1 MSIPFLSNIII
12 DDAGH
17 IQFKTSAGANAGKI
31 DQDGDNLVLSNAV
44 GDIIIG
50 NGSDDV
56 YIGDGTN
63 AVDIRF
69 EQNMSIYADSS
80 STRTLTLG
88 GANTNL
94 ILDNPTTVGDFVLAS
109 KLKFTGATG
118 YILFDY
124 EPTGDTGQYTTEVPL
139 LKVDRSGEETTIL
152 ARISEYRG
160 VALGADDTVW
170 LRAGDTGSVIRA
182 NVGLSHEQVLMSAEG
197 GFIAYGFPSNDTSW
211 SNRVEFQFRTDS
223 GTASDNGLYI
233 GDGGRTQFI
242 DLSRN
247 LVNIGTIDSGDI
259 TSTGITISN
268 QNPSLNY
275 TDSSGSTYT
284 AQWRFKD
291 NDLQYVWGGGIKAYF
306 TTSGIGIGDQ
316 GNTND
321 ARIEKT
327 GSSPYG
333 LTFKTNNTSALS
345 LDASQNATFAGTIG
359 SGAITSTG
367 KIQGTE
373 LEGTSL
379 DINGDANIDGVL
391 DVNTGAT
398 NTVALFES
406 TDDKAFIRIK
416 DDDTDTYLI
425 TKDGHFSI
433 GDSST
438 DYNNFK
444 INITNGNVTTNG
456 TITANGTTLTGD
468 QDLSGLAAASHTHA
482 AGDITSGTLAVA
494 RGGTGLTANTT
505 YINSNAFANFT
516 ATNAD
521 YDTLTTRGLYRFQGG
536 ANGPASTSHTTGLTL
551 TEDSG
556 NYGWQMASYS
566 SANNTE
572 GLYYRY
578 RATSWGPWQSI
589 LTKTIGDGRYAKI
602 ASPTFTGTPA
612 APTASAGTNTT
623 QLATTAFVS
632 TAVSNLVDSAPGT
645 LNTLNEL
652 AAALGDDASFSTT
665 TATALANRVRV
676 DTASQGLTSTEKSNA
691 RTNIGAGTSSFDG
704 AYGSLSGIPTSFT
717 PAQHTQAIST
727 ITNLQTELDA
737 KMPKT
742 GGSFTGDVTIT
753 HADTPRLSII
763 DTTNDVDFRI
773 RAANSY
779 VYIEADT
786 DNDAA
791 STRFNFKVDGGLVHE
806 ILPTSQISH
815 GNFTIRK
822 DDATAKA
829 VLDLSTRKDITGS
842 GNFGTG
848 DDVGVINFKAR
859 DSVVTSDLTVGSLL
873 VEADNT
879 FAANDKKTR
888 MKMQVYTGSALEN
901 VLFLDSDKSAT
912 FYGNIITSGTVDGV
926 DVATLKSDFD
936 GLGTAANFASSAFA
950 TSTQGTKADNALP
963 KAGGTMTGDL
973 TLDDGSGESPHI
985 IFQDDDDVKF
995 RVYNADN
1002 NDFIITRENNSG
1014 ADFVIR
1020 ANSTAYTSSY
1030 LTIGGATVSPTAIGN
1045 WNTAYSHSQA
1055 AHAPSNAEQNV
1066 QSDWNATS
1074 GDAFILNKPT
1084 IPTASSLGAVTKTGT
1099 QTISGAKTFTSNNNH
1114 YKGHLYYDAY
1124 DSGGNHYPH
1133 FLDGTG
1139 NTGATINWRQY
1150 YGSTYKTHTWTSDSS
1165 GNMAFTFQGQI
1176 KANGELEGTSLDING
1191 NADVSGTLNI
1201 HDEILTTA
1209 AGSLLEMY
1217 KSAWTNATNHDV
1229 LYSSWN
1235 TYAGDYLYLK
1245 APGNS
1250 TNDHGIAL
1258 IGDDVIAFGRSD
1270 VETGSPELTSAA
1282 APLSENWFVL
1292 NSSSATFSGDVTANG
1307 TLLTG
1312 APTGDQVTTALGF
1325 TPMNSVT
1332 TTISSGQA
1340 QKLGYISVS
1349 QAVDLDDME
1358 TKAANGNTAHGWGNH
1373 ATAGYL
1379 TPSSTQSKYLRSDQ
1393 SDTTTGSLTINGDL
1407 TVQGINYGLYHADNI
1422 SSTESG
1428 SSNNYYHDHYGGV
1441 RHLST
1446 FIKNAKS
1453 DIIRYR
1459 AIDNVE
1465 YWNGSSWQDGSSQL
1479 ANVKKLLDGRQDTRW
1494 DITSTYY
1501 KFRFTVTPSTGWPT
1515 ETKIGTQTS
1524 WSGSTYP
1531 GHRLMVEE
1539 YSSGSWST
1547 RVIAKFGG
1555 SNTTIETTD
1564 NNCDNWGMN
1573 FYSTNRLHTGNGAA
1587 SQATRITVDFYGWTP
1602 SNSSYLTIP
1611 LQNIFITSN
1620 YSGTENTDYTNLL
1633 DYDRN
1638 VSIAGNI
1645 VMASGKTVDGV
1656 DISALPT
1663 TFAPTNADATPSWVP
1678 SSDPSYTPNALP
1690 LAGGTMT
1697 GDTSHGDNVKS
1708 HYGTG
1713 SDLSIY
1719 HKSGESFIGGGGPDD
1734 LFLSQTKGYI
1744 YIGTADKTTS
1754 TLYIDSQAK
1763 KVGFRTQTP
1772 GSAFDVNGTMRV
1784 RNQLNVGHTSEQ
1796 NLYVHGDGTAGG
1808 RYVKMGDYGKGNYFS
1823 MSSTENQPKYC
1834 TAFGSG
1840 GKLVEDTRIVTIKL
1854 SGDAFKLLSTTG
1866 TTLIPAPGA
1875 NSFII
1880 PYECIIHNTGGTSGN
1895 WNSTAQ
1901 TTAAIGFCDTTNCTY
1916 PGQFNRL
1923 FVINN
1928 TLLNTNAAW
1937 YYAAGIGTTGKV
1949 MALNKPLLLKA
1960 SQNLTTVPTGNWYI
1974 QIRYQ
1979 VMNKDSG
1986 LIQNVDITKTT
1997 N

>member
-1 MSIPFLSNIII
+1 MSIPFLNNIII

-17 IQFKTSAGANAGKI
+17 IQFKTSAGTDAGKI
-31 DQDGDNLVLSNAV
+31 DQDGDNLVLSNAI

-69 EQNMSIYADSS
+69 EQNMVIYADSS

-94 ILDNPTTVGDFVLAS
+94 ILESPTINGSLTLGATTINN
-109 KLKFTGATG
+109 KLTFTGTSG
-118 YILFDY
+118 YILFDR
-124 EPTGDTGQYTTEVPL
+124 EPTGDTGAYDGTTSVPMI
-139 LKVDRSGEETTIL
+139 KVDRDG
-152 ARISEYRG
+152 SELVVLERVSDNG
-160 VALGADDTVW
+160 ALLLGNDDSVIIA
-170 LRAGDTGSVIRA
+170 AGDTRGQIRDNINESSETVIF
-182 NVGLSHEQVLMSAEG
+182 SAES
-197 GFIAYGFPSNDTSW
+197 GFHAYGFPGNDTTW
-211 SNRVEFQFRTDS
+211 SNRNEFRFRSEST
-223 GTASDNGLYI
+223 TASDNGLYI
-233 GDGGRTQFI
+233 GDGGNTQFI

-247 LVNIGTIDSGDI
+247 LKNIG
-259 TSTGITISN
+259 
-268 QNPSLNY
+268 
-275 TDSSGSTYT
+275 
-284 AQWRFKD
+284 
-291 NDLQYVWGGGIKAYF
+291 
-306 TTSGIGIGDQ
+306 
-316 GNTND
+316 
-321 ARIEKT
+321 
-327 GSSPYG
+327 
-333 LTFKTNNTSALS
+333 
-345 LDASQNATFAGTIG
+345 
-359 SGAITSTG
+359 
-367 KIQGTE
+367 
-373 LEGTSL
+373 
-379 DINGDANIDGVL
+379 NI
-391 DVNTGAT
+391 
-398 NTVALFES
+398 
-406 TDDKAFIRIK
+406 
-416 DDDTDTYLI
+416 
-425 TKDGHFSI
+425 
-433 GDSST
+433 
-438 DYNNFK
+438 
-444 INITNGNVTTNG
+444 
-456 TITANGTTLTGD
+456 TLTGTVD
-468 QDLSGLAAASHTHA
+468 GVDIAARDAVLTTTTNTANAAA
-482 AGDITSGTLAVA
+482 
-494 RGGTGLTANTT
+494 
-505 YINSNAFANFT
+505 
-516 ATNAD
+516 
-521 YDTLTTRGLYRFQGG
+521 
-536 ANGPASTSHTTGLTL
+536 P
-551 TEDSG
+551 
-556 NYGWQMASYS
+556 
-566 SANNTE
+566 
-572 GLYYRY
+572 
-578 RATSWGPWQSI
+578 
-589 LTKTIGDGRYAKI
+589 K
-602 ASPTFTGTPA
+602 ASPTFTGDITIPNKIIHSGDTDTYMQFEAADVWRVVTGGTERLDINTNRILVGDGMMMQYDGISTSNSGTVVKGGFLNPASEANMVHIPHIVNDLAGFNKWSNATITTSGFYASRSGSSGSYTYSNEVTNTNSGWANAFDAHSSTAGSWYSDNGSDGIYQHGTDTPGVVELEWTNEA
-612 APTASAGTNTT
+612 QYSLWAGIVFGSGSFTPTYVKIEAYRASAWQTLCEITDNTDQVILRQVNSNSGTNAATRRLKYTLGGSVNNSYFRIHSLYMANYAAGNNNLNNTGTDTT
-623 QLATTAFVS
+623 RGVNFLERYKDGY
-632 TAVSNLVDSAPGT
+632 LHGHLRPGKDDT
-645 LNTLNEL
+645 YD
-652 AAALGDDASFSTT
+652 LG
-665 TATALANRVRV
+665 
-676 DTASQGLTSTEKSNA
+676 
-691 RTNIGAGTSSFDG
+691 SSSYEWKDGYFDG
-704 AYGSLSGIPTSFT
+704 TVYSDALNISGNITVSGTVDGVNISALPTSFAPTNADAT
-717 PAQHTQAIST
+717 PSWVPSSDPGYLTSSIASNTY
-727 ITNLQTELDA
+727 LPL
-737 KMPKT
+737 T
-742 GGSFTGDVTIT
+742 GGTMTGDLTIT
-753 HADTPRLSII
+753 HASTPRLVIT
-763 DTTNDVDFRI
+763 DTTNDVDFKI

-791 STRFNFKVDGGLVHE
+791 STRFNFKVDGNLVHE

-829 VLDLSTRKDITGS
+829 VLDLSTIKDHTGS
-842 GNFGTG
+842 GNFAAG
-848 DDVGVINFKAR
+848 DDVGVINFKAK
-859 DSVVTSDLTVGSLL
+859 DSVVTSDLTVGTIIT
-873 VEADNT
+873 EADNT

-950 TSTQGTKADNALP
+950 TSAQGTKADNALP

-985 IFQDDDDVKF
+985 VFQDDDDVKF

-1014 ADFVIR
+1014 ADFIIR

-1030 LTIGGATVSPTAIGN
+1030 LMIGGATVSPTAIGN

-1074 GDAFILNKPT
+1074 GDALILNKPNIPAAITDYVSKANGGTFSGAVT
-1084 IPTASSLGAVTKTGT
+1084 IDDNLTVTGNLIITGDINSYNVTDLDVADKTITIGKGQTESNSGGSGIIVDGSGANLLWSETNSAWEFNKKLEVKSKLTVDTIDNATSDVDKFLVSDTGEIKYRTGAQVLSDIGAQAAGSYQASGNYITGTGSLSAQDLTDIGNLSGTNTGDQVLPTASSLGAVTKTGT
-1099 QTISGAKTFTSNNNH
+1099 QTISGAKTFTSNSHKHSGH
-1114 YKGHLYYDAY
+1114 YYMTAYDAAG
-1124 DSGGNHYPH
+1124 SHYPH
-1133 FLDGTG
+1133 FLDGSNNGGT
-1139 NTGATINWRQY
+1139 TVNWRQY
-1150 YGSTYKTHTWTSDSS
+1150 YGSTYKTHTWSSDSS

-1217 KSAWTNATNHDV
+1217 KSSWNNATNHDV

-1235 TYAGDYLYLK
+1235 TYVGDYLYLK

-1250 TNDHGIAL
+1250 VNDHGTAL

-1270 VETGSPELTSAA
+1270 VETGSPELTSAT

-1292 NSSSATFSGDVTANG
+1292 NSSSATFSGGVTVEGG
-1307 TLLTG
+1307 TL
-1312 APTGDQVTTALGF
+1312 DLG
-1325 TPMNSVT
+1325 
-1332 TTISSGQA
+1332 
-1340 QKLGYISVS
+1340 
-1349 QAVDLDDME
+1349 
-1358 TKAANGNTAHGWGNH
+1358 KANTA
-1373 ATAGYL
+1373 
-1379 TPSSTQSKYLRSDQ
+1379 
-1393 SDTTTGSLTINGDL
+1393 
-1407 TVQGINYGLYHADNI
+1407 
-1422 SSTESG
+1422 SG
-1428 SSNNYYHDHYGGV
+1428 H
-1441 RHLST
+1441 
-1446 FIKNAKS
+1446 INAKELMTFNI
-1453 DIIRYR
+1453 DTDNDDTNRYF
-1459 AIDNVE
+1459 AWYTN
-1465 YWNGSSWQDGSSQL
+1465 S
-1479 ANVKKLLDGRQDTRW
+1479 
-1494 DITSTYY
+1494 
-1501 KFRFTVTPSTGWPT
+1501 
-1515 ETKIGTQTS
+1515 
-1524 WSGSTYP
+1524 
-1531 GHRLMVEE
+1531 
-1539 YSSGSWST
+1539 SSGSGT
-1547 RVIAKFGG
+1547 ELLKIL
-1555 SNTTIETTD
+1555 ET
-1564 NNCDNWGMN
+1564 
-1573 FYSTNRLHTGNGAA
+1573 GAA
-1587 SQATRITVDFYGWTP
+1587 TFS
-1602 SNSSYLTIP
+1602 
-1611 LQNIFITSN
+1611 
-1620 YSGTENTDYTNLL
+1620 
-1633 DYDRN
+1633 
-1638 VSIAGNI
+1638 GNI

-1697 GDTSHGDNVKS
+1697 GNTLHGDDVRS
-1708 HYGTG
+1708 HYGG
-1713 SDLSIY
+1713 SSNLSLY
-1719 HKSGESFIGGGGPDD
+1719 HKSGESFVGGGGPDD
-1734 LFLSQTKGYI
+1734 LFLSQSKGYI

-1754 TLYIDSQAK
+1754 TLYIDSQNK

-1772 GSAFDVNGTMRV
+1772 GAAFDVNGSMRV

-1808 RYVKMGDYGKGNYFS
+1808 RYVKMGDYGKGSYFA

-1840 GKLVEDTRIVTIKL
+1840 GKIVEDMRIVTIKL

-1880 PYECIIHNTGGTSGN
+1880 PYECIIHNSGGTSGN
-1895 WNSTAQ
+1895 WTSTAQ